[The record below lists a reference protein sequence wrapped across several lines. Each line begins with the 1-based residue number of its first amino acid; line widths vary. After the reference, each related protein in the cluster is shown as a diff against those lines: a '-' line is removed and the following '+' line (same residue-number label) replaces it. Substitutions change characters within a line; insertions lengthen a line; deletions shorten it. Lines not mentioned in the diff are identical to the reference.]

1 MAEIRINTTGG
12 LKLYDADNSHYAQ
25 IVAGTIT
32 SNVDAITLGHD
43 TVTIADNLSLGSD
56 SAILK
61 FGADTEIALTHV
73 ADTGLKL
80 TDSGGTPTLQLHDA
94 NESIASDGSKVIIT
108 SGGTAFS
115 LPTSDGSNGQVLTT
129 NGSGVLS
136 FATASSADPS
146 SADGDSLGTASAEW
160 SDLYLADGGIIYF
173 GNDQDVTLTHD
184 PDDGLFL
191 KSIATGD
198 DNPVLLTLQTG
209 ETDLAA
215 DDVIG
220 KIAFQAPDEGTGT
233 DAILV
238 SAAIQAVAEGD
249 HSSSSNA
256 TSLQFMTGASEAAA
270 TKMTLSSAG
279 LLTVTGGIT
288 MTGTTPTLTIGDAGA
303 EDAKIVFDG
312 NAQDYHIGLDDSLDS
327 FVIGNNGFS
336 TQCIVVNDSAIVTMP
351 NQPCFLGLNDGG
363 DTVNNAAD
371 TTIPID
377 TEAFDL
383 NGDLSS
389 NTFTA
394 PVTGK
399 YFLNGA
405 INLDAGS
412 SSNTRFQNVIV
423 MLTCSNRKLKFG
435 YNTVYTNEDD
445 HMQLSGSGVVDMDAN
460 DTCVLQV
467 FASRHGASGATTTVG
482 SSTDLR
488 SGLGGYLVA

>member
-173 GNDQDVTLTHD
+173 GNDQDVTLTHVAD
-184 PDDGLFL
+184 TALLLNAAMRLQFRDSGLY
-191 KSIATGD
+191 
-198 DNPVLLTLQTG
+198 
-209 ETDLAA
+209 
-215 DDVIG
+215 IG
-220 KIAFQAPDEGTGT
+220 
-233 DAILV
+233 
-238 SAAIQAVAEGD
+238 
-249 HSSSSNA
+249 SNA
-256 TSLQFMTGASEAAA
+256 DGDLDIVSDGTAVDSINLE
-270 TKMTLSSAG
+270 SA
-279 LLTVTGGIT
+279 GGIT
-288 MTGTTPTLTIGDAGA
+288 LDAGTA
-303 EDAKIVFDG
+303 SSGIVYEDDGTEMLRIHNSSSDVIVESKVSDKDIIFKG
-312 NAQDYHIGLDDSLDS
+312 
-327 FVIGNNGFS
+327 
-336 TQCIVVNDSAIVTMP
+336 
-351 NQPCFLGLNDGG
+351 NDGG
-363 DTVNNAAD
+363 SAVTAWTMDMSAGGHLLPGNAATGIYLGVNSATASNLLDDYEEGEITNGLDINGTTQTGYSSGRGNIQYVKVGRLVHLQCYLD
-371 TTIPID
+371 TDGNTLATTGTLHMRLPFAVSQGSG
-377 TEAFDL
+377 TAFVTGVNFFAFSIAGTD
-383 NGDLSS
+383 
-389 NTFTA
+389 F
-394 PVTGK
+394 PVTT
-399 YFLNGA
+399 YLNEGDST
-405 INLDAGS
+405 ISGS
-412 SSNTRFQNVIV
+412 HIQSEGDNNSCTIQAAASASST
-423 MLTCSNRKLKFG
+423 SNRVIMKMAMS
-435 YNTVYTNEDD
+435 Y
-445 HMQLSGSGVVDMDAN
+445 Q
-460 DTCVLQV
+460 
-467 FASRHGASGATTTVG
+467 
-482 SSTDLR
+482 TD
-488 SGLGGYLVA
+488 

>member
-1 MAEIRINTTGG
+1 MAEIRVNTTGG

-61 FGADTEIALTHV
+61 FGTDTEIALTHV

-173 GNDQDVTLTHD
+173 GNEQDVTLTHD
-184 PDDGLFL
+184 PDDGLLL
-191 KSIATGD
+191 KSIATSD

-215 DDVIG
+215 NDVIG

-238 SAAIQAVAEGD
+238 SAAIQAKAEGD

-256 TSLQFMTGASEAAA
+256 TSLEFMTGASEAATA
-270 TKMTLSSAG
+270 KVRITSAG
-279 LLTVTGGIT
+279 HLVPTSDDTYDLGTASLQWRNVYTGDLHLSN
-288 MTGTTPTLTIGDAGA
+288 MTKNVGNNVDGTKGDWTIQEGA
-303 EDAKIVFDG
+303 EDLF
-312 NAQDYHIGLDDSLDS
+312 LL
-327 FVIGNNGFS
+327 NN
-336 TQCIVVNDSAIVTMP
+336 N
-351 NQPCFLGLNDGG
+351 
-363 DTVNNAAD
+363 
-371 TTIPID
+371 
-377 TEAFDL
+377 
-383 NGDLSS
+383 
-389 NTFTA
+389 
-394 PVTGK
+394 TGK
-399 YFLNGA
+399 KYKF
-405 INLDAGS
+405 NLME
-412 SSNTRFQNVIV
+412 V
-423 MLTCSNRKLKFG
+423 K
-435 YNTVYTNEDD
+435 
-445 HMQLSGSGVVDMDAN
+445 
-460 DTCVLQV
+460 
-467 FASRHGASGATTTVG
+467 
-482 SSTDLR
+482 
-488 SGLGGYLVA
+488 

>member
-160 SDLYLADGGIIYF
+160 SDLYLADGGVIYF
-173 GNDQDVTLTHD
+173 GNDQEVTLTHSAD
-184 PDDGLFL
+184 SGLLLKHTATADDKPINL
-191 KSIATGD
+191 
-198 DNPVLLTLQTG
+198 VLQTG

-220 KIAFQAPDEGTGT
+220 KISFQAPDEGTGT
-233 DAILV
+233 DAILI

-270 TKMTLSSAG
+270 KQWSLLSTGHWLPAATDHGIYLGVNSATASN
-279 LLTVTGGIT
+279 L
-288 MTGTTPTLTIGDAGA
+288 
-303 EDAKIVFDG
+303 
-312 NAQDYHIGLDDSLDS
+312 LDDYEEGSWTPNWDANS
-327 FVIGNNGFS
+327 GS
-336 TQCIVVNDSAIVTMP
+336 VT
-351 NQPCFLGLNDGG
+351 
-363 DTVNNAAD
+363 
-371 TTIPID
+371 
-377 TEAFDL
+377 
-383 NGDLSS
+383 
-389 NTFTA
+389 
-394 PVTGK
+394 
-399 YFLNGA
+399 
-405 INLDAGS
+405 GS
-412 SSNTRFQNVIV
+412 SSVSGKYIKIGKCV
-423 MLTCSNRKLKFG
+423 MLQAQGTLTTSNATGYYKF
-435 YNTVYTNEDD
+435 TNAPFQADGNFT
-445 HMQLSGSGVVDMDAN
+445 GSGHEFGQTGTQQIVWMDDNSTQVNIKKYDGSIIAN
-460 DTCVLQV
+460 PYLRLNI
-467 FASRHGASGATTTVG
+467 FYH
-482 SSTDLR
+482 TD
-488 SGLGGYLVA
+488 